1 MLPARVGI
9 FVVALLV
16 AGLCHAAAEPQFHPY
31 ETRGPMIKDGQGGER
46 TTIDGTDIWK
56 QGDPPRRYQILGAI
70 TDERCN
76 CNALFRKVIS
86 ALDSDIAKAT
96 KAAGGDAAILQSES
110 NMISQVYSKTYN
122 DGDVRTFADETHK
135 SRYLVVKYVP
145 DTPPA
150 QQ

>member
-1 MLPARVGI
+1 
-9 FVVALLV
+9 
-16 AGLCHAAAEPQFHPY
+16 
-31 ETRGPMIKDGQGGER
+31 MIKDGQGGER

-110 NMISQVYSKTYN
+110 NMIS
-122 DGDVRTFADETHK
+122 
-135 SRYLVVKYVP
+135 
-145 DTPPA
+145 
-150 QQ
+150 

>member
-1 MLPARVGI
+1 MSPNRCTNLSPTLQVCPSVPSVI
-9 FVVALLV
+9 FV
-16 AGLCHAAAEPQFHPY
+16 Y
-31 ETRGPMIKDGQGGER
+31 
-46 TTIDGTDIWK
+46 
-56 QGDPPRRYQILGAI
+56 
-70 TDERCN
+70 ERCN